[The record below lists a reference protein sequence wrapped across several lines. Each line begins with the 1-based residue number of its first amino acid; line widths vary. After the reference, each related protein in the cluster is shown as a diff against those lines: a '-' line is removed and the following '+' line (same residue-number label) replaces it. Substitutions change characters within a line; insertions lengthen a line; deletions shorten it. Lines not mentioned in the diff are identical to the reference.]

1 MFPGTK
7 RAIATITTNDGREFV
22 ETVDHAKGSP
32 RNPLSDDEL
41 IAKFRANAQGVIDTG
56 RQDAIIQAT
65 WEFDDCPDVGR
76 YMKLLVV

>member
-1 MFPGTK
+1 MALQAGFH
-7 RAIATITTNDGREFV
+7 D
-22 ETVDHAKGSP
+22 P
-32 RNPLSDDEL
+32 RFAPLSDEEL
-41 IAKFRANAQGVIDTG
+41 IAKFRANAQGVIDAS